1 MKISRYFNFTQM
13 KYFFLLLNCI
23 SLLLISC
30 SSPTAQQSTIPANP
44 EIKSNPPAE
53 KAYALVGTPD
63 AQVNRY
69 TVDGSEIELKD
80 LTTENDKKY
89 HNGELF
95 TGYAISKMSNGNPF
109 TLNGYKNGVKDGYYA
124 TWYGNGK
131 IQQEGFFK
139 NGVQDGIN
147 VEYYNTGQKQREH
160 HWVMGKKNKAW
171 VSWYE
176 NGKKW
181 THRDFAND
189 NIHGKIYVWD
199 EEGVL
204 GKEYFYSNGVLTN
217 KIMHFEENE

>member
-1 MKISRYFNFTQM
+1 M

-23 SLLLISC
+23 GLLLISC
-30 SSPTAQQSTIPANP
+30 GSPTAEQKQSTAPANP
-44 EIKSNPPAE
+44 KNKPNPPAE
-53 KAYALVGTPD
+53 KAYALADTPD
-63 AQVNRY
+63 SEVNRY
-69 TVDGSEIELKD
+69 TVNGSEIELGD

-89 HNGELF
+89 HNGKLF

-109 TLNGYKNGVKDGYYA
+109 TLNGYKNGIKDGYYA

-147 VEYYNTGQKQREH
+147 VEYYQI
-160 HWVMGKKNKAW
+160 
-171 VSWYE
+171 
-176 NGKKW
+176 
-181 THRDFAND
+181 AND